1 MASLNPPVKSS
12 FWANS
17 HGFSMGFPWVFHGF
31 SWQKTSDF
39 GRQEIA
45 PLWEFT
51 ETRCGFETEVS
62 GGFFGVIS
70 RVKQLVKGR
79 FSRFESFW
87 CSILD

>member
-31 SWQKTSDF
+31 SWQKTSEF

-45 PLWEFT
+45 PLWEST
-51 ETRCGFETEVS
+51 ETRCGFESEVFS
-62 GGFFGVIS
+62 EVFWSDFEVNP
-70 RVKQLVKGR
+70 LVMSK
-79 FSRFESFW
+79 
-87 CSILD
+87 